1 MAEGPE
7 KTADEGKANGA
18 EEVKD
23 EKTEEVK
30 VDADVLEE
38 DDDFEEFEDET
49 WADVKPVPED
59 ELQWE
64 DNWDDE
70 EDDNEFARR
79 LREELAKAD
88 AAVPQS

>member
-7 KTADEGKANGA
+7 QKTEEEVNRGADEAKEEKA
-18 EEVKD
+18 
-23 EKTEEVK
+23 EEVK

-38 DDDFEEFEDET
+38 DDDFEEFEEDT
-49 WADVKPVPED
+49 WADVKPIPED

-70 EDDNEFARR
+70 EDDDDFAKR
-79 LREELAKAD
+79 LREELAKT
-88 AAVPQS
+88 AAAAQS